1 MENWIFLLQGKDR
14 KLFCQ
19 NKKLRLG
26 RGKKIENHIRK
37 KVYFLGLKISS
48 SHKSP
53 SYLEFKKDRKELKD
67 LKDELRSLKQEIYDS
82 SFEFFYKV
90 YGGMKV
96 QAKEPSLLHNTFYFV
111 GITRFLRSN
120 LLIYLACQRI
130 MNKNQLWQD

>member
-1 MENWIFLLQGKDR
+1 M
-14 KLFCQ
+14 
-19 NKKLRLG
+19 
-26 RGKKIENHIRK
+26 
-37 KVYFLGLKISS
+37 GLKISS

-82 SFEFFYKV
+82 SFEKERIFYKV

-120 LLIYLACQRI
+120 LLIYLAC
-130 MNKNQLWQD
+130 